1 MGYTLSEMVVGEPLT
16 PERKEWLK
24 RALKFYR
31 VSEAGAE
38 QFVGSLPLS
47 AAQDRQQL
55 LDLVNRVIVKA
66 SHAPRFRGKGPR

>member
-47 AAQDRQQL
+47 AA
-55 LDLVNRVIVKA
+55 
-66 SHAPRFRGKGPR
+66 